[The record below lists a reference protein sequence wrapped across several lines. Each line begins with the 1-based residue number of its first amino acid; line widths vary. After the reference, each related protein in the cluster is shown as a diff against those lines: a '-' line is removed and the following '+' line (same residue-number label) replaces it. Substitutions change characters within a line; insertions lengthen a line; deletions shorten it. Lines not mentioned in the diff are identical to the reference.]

1 MRSIGGDKKR
11 EKADQKGNIPSHHH
25 LVNESK

>member
-1 MRSIGGDKKR
+1 MRSMGGDKKR